1 MTHYLEIIAELHQ
14 ELNGLDRKQLAERA
28 QTAPIFL
35 CAGPPRNSDERQH
48 RIAALP
54 GQSHGATL
62 FGEPHET
69 FFTGGGVLHVEN
81 FDRIDN
87 KKILE
92 LREAFRNSVNL
103 VFIRLMRDVVAYH
116 RAHSAYDAEDVLQNS
131 ANPLRQKML
140 QEIAEDESRS
150 VLRRAY
156 QNYAKQA
163 PDEIVRRLIGTRGV
177 VARRLTVLFFAGVRV
192 PTWTRSQHG
201 WKAITSKP
209 QKLMCSSYFAPIKI
223 RV

>member
-1 MTHYLEIIAELHQ
+1 
-14 ELNGLDRKQLAERA
+14 
-28 QTAPIFL
+28 F
-35 CAGPPRNSDERQH
+35 
-48 RIAALP
+48 
-54 GQSHGATL
+54 
-62 FGEPHET
+62 
-69 FFTGGGVLHVEN
+69 EN

-116 RAHSAYDAEDVLQNS
+116 RAHLAYDAEDVLQNP

-177 VARRLTVLFFAGVRV
+177 VARRLTVLFFAWRQGADVDALTEWLERHHVQTAKIDV
-192 PTWTRSQHG
+192 P
-201 WKAITSKP
+201 
-209 QKLMCSSYFAPIKI
+209 KLFRAYQ
-223 RV
+223 